1 MWCRFLSAESH
12 SDANEGKVP
21 DFDDWVETDAW
32 RTVEGHFVGIGV
44 LPQIVVAGCAP
55 PAIGSAA
62 ARAAAVRAS
71 PSRSRTAAEADGAWL
86 TWVFSHEGGD
96 DDDSQSTITRSELEE
111 LQSTY
116 SPGAVGKHTT
126 ESNDDSSGQDNSVP
140 QLWNEER
147 VVAFSIECQE
157 QVRAPEFASAIARHL
172 CQMPHC
178 QT

>member
-1 MWCRFLSAESH
+1 MRCRFLPAESH
-12 SDANEGKVP
+12 SDASAGKVP

-32 RTVEGHFVGIGV
+32 RTVEGHFIGIGV

-71 PSRSRTAAEADGAWL
+71 SSRRKSAARADGAWL

-96 DDDSQSTITRSELEE
+96 ESLSTISRAELEE

-126 ESNDDSSGQDNSVP
+126 ESDDVSSGQDYSVP

-157 QVRAPEFASAIARHL
+157 QVRAPECL
-172 CQMPHC
+172 LL
-178 QT
+178 